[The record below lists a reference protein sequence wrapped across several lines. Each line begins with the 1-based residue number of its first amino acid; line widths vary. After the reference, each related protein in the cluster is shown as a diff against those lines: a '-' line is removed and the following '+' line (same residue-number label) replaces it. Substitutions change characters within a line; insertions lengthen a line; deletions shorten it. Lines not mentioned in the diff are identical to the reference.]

1 MTTQP
6 MFKPNDDGYDV
17 SPAGVILIIAGMV
30 YGEDRTTMSRAG
42 IQKFTRLIDDVLSA
56 ARANG
61 YPHEDILRTLLA
73 RNESGPRMVQMMQAA
88 CDAAGNAIM
97 DTVIGRMKQKEN

>member
-1 MTTQP
+1 VSTQL
-6 MFKPNDDGYDV
+6 MFKPNGDGCDAL
-17 SPAGVILIIAGMV
+17 PAGVILIIAGMV
-30 YGEDRTTMSRAG
+30 YGEDRATMSHAG

-73 RNESGPRMVQMMQAA
+73 RDESGPRMAQMMQAA
-88 CDAAGNAIM
+88 CDTAGSAIM
-97 DTVIGRMKQKEN
+97 DTVIGRMKQ

>member
-1 MTTQP
+1 VSTQL
-6 MFKPNDDGYDV
+6 MFKPNGDGYDV

-30 YGEDRTTMSRAG
+30 YGEDRATMSRAG
-42 IQKFTRLIDDVLSA
+42 IQNFTRLIDDVLAA

-73 RNESGPRMVQMMQAA
+73 RNESGPRMVEMMQAA
-88 CDAAGNAIM
+88 CDAAGSATM
-97 DTVIGRMKQKEN
+97 DTVIGRMRQ

>member
-1 MTTQP
+1 MSAQL
-6 MFKPNDDGYDV
+6 MFKPNGDGYDV

-30 YGEDRTTMSRAG
+30 YGEDRATMSRAG

-56 ARANG
+56 ARTNG

-73 RNESGPRMVQMMQAA
+73 RNESGPRMVEMMQAA
-88 CDAAGNAIM
+88 CDAAGSATM
-97 DTVIGRMKQKEN
+97 DTVIGRMRQ